1 MGIRNASHRTA
12 SKSYFLYVIMAQ
24 TSNCP
29 VPDQPSLNWHLRNST
44 KAPDDLRH
52 LISDVARSA
61 KYISYAIQ
69 TTDTGL
75 SGNTNSFGED
85 QLKLD
90 ELSDDV
96 IRENLCENGTVCCYI
111 SEEKDDVIE
120 LDPDGKFTIVFDPLD
135 GSSLVDANF
144 SIGSIFGIYEG
155 GDIIGKTPRDQVAA
169 LYVLYGPRTLLV
181 YSCGNGTGVH
191 EFILNDV
198 GEFKLLRSHMG
209 VADEAKN
216 YSPGNLRAVTTNKQ
230 YNVAVEGWMADEKTL
245 RYSGCMVADIH
256 HILSKG
262 QGIFSNIG
270 GGEDSKYPDGKLRH
284 VFECGPFAYL
294 VEEAGGL
301 SSDGVQSI
309 LDKKITDVDQRTAI
323 IIGSKNEV
331 EKTVGILSA

>member
-1 MGIRNASHRTA
+1 MYTRGCGIFDVGHRTSDLVIVASH
-12 SKSYFLYVIMAQ
+12 Q
-24 TSNCP
+24 G
-29 VPDQPSLNWHLRNST
+29 
-44 KAPDDLRH
+44 
-52 LISDVARSA
+52 LIVEGWNHVEDRCQDRD
-61 KYISYAIQ
+61 AI
-69 TTDTGL
+69 
-75 SGNTNSFGED
+75 
-85 QLKLD
+85 
-90 ELSDDV
+90 
-96 IRENLCENGTVCCYI
+96 
-111 SEEKDDVIE
+111 
-120 LDPDGKFTIVFDPLD
+120 
-135 GSSLVDANF
+135 
-144 SIGSIFGIYEG
+144 
-155 GDIIGKTPRDQVAA
+155 
-169 LYVLYGPRTLLV
+169 
-181 YSCGNGTGVH
+181 GVV
-191 EFILNDV
+191 DV

-216 YSPGNLRAVTTNKQ
+216 YSPGNLRAVTTNAQ
-230 YNVAVEGWMADEKTL
+230 YAAAVEGWMADEKTL